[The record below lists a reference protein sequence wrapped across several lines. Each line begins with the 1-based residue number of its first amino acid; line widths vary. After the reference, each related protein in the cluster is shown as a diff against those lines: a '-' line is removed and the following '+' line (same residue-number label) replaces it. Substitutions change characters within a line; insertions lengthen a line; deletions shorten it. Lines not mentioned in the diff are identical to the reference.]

1 MQLRSEV
8 SVKTFRTL
16 DLAIKFY
23 EKVEAQKIS
32 GHLRDQILRAAFSV
46 SLNLSEGNAKRSVKE
61 KKRFYQIAYGSIQ
74 ECKIIL
80 KLAKVDD
87 PEIINMADK
96 LGAWIFN
103 LLKSEITSL
112 EFRFFTVDGGKH
124 SIIK

>member
-1 MQLRSEV
+1 M
-8 SVKTFRTL
+8 KTFRTL

-103 LLKSEITSL
+103 LLKSEITSGSSRL
-112 EFRFFTVDGGKH
+112 MVGNIA
-124 SIIK
+124 S